1 MIRACTGFDGG
12 SEVEEAIRGAGP
24 RINPYLNINADCLSH
39 RLQRGEALR
48 FQSFEGMEEFMKLLK

>member
-24 RINPYLNINADCLSH
+24 RINPYLNINAAENL
-39 RLQRGEALR
+39 AYAA
-48 FQSFEGMEEFMKLLK
+48 